1 MASLSFLDF
10 FCVIINQMANLVEN
24 KKARLNYE
32 ILEEYEAG
40 IELLGGEVKA
50 LKSGQGSLDGARV
63 AIRAGEAFLLGFHIP
78 PYQPNNVIGSYEPER
93 TRRLLLSQKEIKNL
107 AEMIEQ
113 KRLTIIPIS
122 VYNKKRWLKVKIA
135 LVRGKKK
142 FDKRED
148 IKRRDV
154 ERDIGRHLKG

>member
-1 MASLSFLDF
+1 MTY
-10 FCVIINQMANLVEN
+10 LVEN

-32 ILEEYEAG
+32 VLEEYEAG
-40 IELLGGEVKA
+40 LELFGGEVKA
-50 LKSGQGSLDGARV
+50 LKNKQGSLEGSRV
-63 AIRAGEAFLLGFHIP
+63 VIRSGEAFLLGFHIP
-78 PYQPNNVIGSYEPER
+78 PYQPNNTSLDYDPER
-93 TRRLLLSQKEIKNL
+93 TRRLLLTKKEIEEL
-107 AEMIEQ
+107 TGRGEQ
-113 KRLTIIPIS
+113 KGLTIIPIS
-122 VYNKKRWLKVKIA
+122 VYNKNRWLKVKIA